1 MLRYQDVTRTVV
13 VETVRQAPALPLP
26 EVLHLGRIV
35 SALAL
40 FVLLNFYYI
49 MELS

>member
-13 VETVRQAPALPLP
+13 VETVRQAPALP